1 MADVWDMTT
10 TRKMG
15 WLEVKWGD
23 NEEVI
28 IFCHMP
34 YLKEIIVPST
44 EIASSQGFWPIINSA
59 LLPKSSSLIIQ
70 MVKNLHPMQET
81 WV

>member
-28 IFCHMP
+28 IFCHML
-34 YLKEIIVPST
+34 YLKEIIVPSN

-81 WV
+81 HV